1 MPRPGSSPGQ
11 SPKFLQSVACRSRR
25 DHESSDEFVVFGAS
39 AVGLELAPQGL
50 RGAMAPKGGTPM
62 LNDESG
68 RIGYLVL
75 YFLGAPIGL
84 LLLLWVIFGNNLLT
98 PG

>member
-1 MPRPGSSPGQ
+1 
-11 SPKFLQSVACRSRR
+11 
-25 DHESSDEFVVFGAS
+25 
-39 AVGLELAPQGL
+39 
-50 RGAMAPKGGTPM
+50 M